1 MFNFNSKTINC
12 LKTLQNYP
20 LKFFMQIYLTIIF
33 RFGLFFNTTSEKL
46 KLEFA
51 IKAIFG
57 FLGGYEAL
65 LFAYSANLRNFA
77 GI

>member
-1 MFNFNSKTINC
+1 
-12 LKTLQNYP
+12 
-20 LKFFMQIYLTIIF
+20 MQIYLTIIF

-51 IKAIFG
+51 IKALFD

-65 LFAYSANLRNFA
+65 LFACSANLRNFA